1 MAGARAKRQPLAA
14 GKVADITIFDPDTIA
29 SNPREPVASLPAGGV
44 QVKRDAVGIDYV
56 VVNGSVLL
64 DKGELTDALPGQI
77 VRRPLYQPAGA

>member
-1 MAGARAKRQPLAA
+1 
-14 GKVADITIFDPDTIA
+14 
-29 SNPREPVASLPAGGV
+29 V

-77 VRRPLYQPAGA
+77 IRGPLYQARPA

>member
-1 MAGARAKRQPLAA
+1 
-14 GKVADITIFDPDTIA
+14 
-29 SNPREPVASLPAGGV
+29 V

-77 VRRPLYQPAGA
+77 IRGPLYQA